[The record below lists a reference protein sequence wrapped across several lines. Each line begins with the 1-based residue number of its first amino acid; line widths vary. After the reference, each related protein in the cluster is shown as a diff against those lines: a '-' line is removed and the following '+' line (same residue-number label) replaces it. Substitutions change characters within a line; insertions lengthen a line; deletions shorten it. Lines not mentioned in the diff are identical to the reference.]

1 MRERSE
7 SHKGIRTESCG
18 NTEEELRKFEQISA
32 KTVRRQREKSEFL
45 HHDDSYD
52 CGPPGSV

>member
-7 SHKGIRTESCG
+7 SHKGTCTESCG

-32 KTVRRQREKSEFL
+32 KTFLDREKSRNF
-45 HHDDSYD
+45 
-52 CGPPGSV
+52 

>member
-18 NTEEELRKFEQISA
+18 NKEEELRKFEQIGA
-32 KTVRRQREKSEFL
+32 KTFLDREKSRNF
-45 HHDDSYD
+45 YTMTI
-52 CGPPGSV
+52 PAVQAA